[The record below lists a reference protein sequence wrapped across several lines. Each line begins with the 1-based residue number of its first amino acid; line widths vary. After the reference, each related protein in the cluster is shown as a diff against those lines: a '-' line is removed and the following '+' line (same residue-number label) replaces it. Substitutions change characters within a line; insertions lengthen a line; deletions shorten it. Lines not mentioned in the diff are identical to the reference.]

1 MSSAIAKIE
10 DMLGINLPK
19 AKEWDFKFNLRRKL
33 ARDMSYN
40 IWGQHINFFSNNKEL
55 EKLFSQFKIDNDLIN
70 VLSWNEY
77 LLSLTGRS
85 IVTINKTK
93 GGGYRLTVPSIYFFQ
108 GMSKSFVTPQAA
120 VIYQRVVLDDK
131 LVVIKSTY
139 TTTYCQN
146 ELWGMDN
153 KKVYTFGTESKI
165 WKDLQMLPYWE
176 HNLGFVPVIEFMN
189 TSRPFAFWLNTNW
202 DELSDWSYGVG
213 YENTIWEAIKNLQKE
228 LKMCHSRI
236 LVNDTQQAVVDTLKK
251 GFEDEYDEDILG
263 DLVINTGI
271 GNTAT
276 AVPGVGDF
284 AKYTKV
290 ILDMLDIYFKFC
302 GSARFSEG
310 GGAQKTVGEIGA
322 QYKNKH
328 ELLEY
333 KTTLRQEKLIE
344 LCYKFF
350 RLMGIGEDEAR
361 NFTLHIKPNIAK
373 DDYSYIE
380 TQSALLQN
388 NIISPIDWIKDY
400 YGCDDKQAQIIFEK
414 NKKMNEEIQMQQM
427 EQAHKFAH
435 GIDGDGVHTNEK
447 TGDRFS

>member
-1 MSSAIAKIE
+1 
-10 DMLGINLPK
+10 
-19 AKEWDFKFNLRRKL
+19 
-33 ARDMSYN
+33 
-40 IWGQHINFFSNNKEL
+40 
-55 EKLFSQFKIDNDLIN
+55 
-70 VLSWNEY
+70 
-77 LLSLTGRS
+77 
-85 IVTINKTK
+85 
-93 GGGYRLTVPSIYFFQ
+93 
-108 GMSKSFVTPQAA
+108 
-120 VIYQRVVLDDK
+120 
-131 LVVIKSTY
+131 
-139 TTTYCQN
+139 
-146 ELWGMDN
+146 
-153 KKVYTFGTESKI
+153 
-165 WKDLQMLPYWE
+165 
-176 HNLGFVPVIEFMN
+176 
-189 TSRPFAFWLNTNW
+189 
-202 DELSDWSYGVG
+202 
-213 YENTIWEAIKNLQKE
+213 
-228 LKMCHSRI
+228 MCHSRI

-251 GFEDEYDEDILG
+251 GFEDEYEEDILG
-263 DLVINTGI
+263 DLIINTGV
-271 GNTAT
+271 GNQAV

-310 GGAQKTVGEIGA
+310 GGAQKTVGEVGA

-361 NFTLHIKPNIAK
+361 NFTLHIRPNIAK

-435 GIDGDGVHTNEK
+435 GIDSDGVHTNEK